1 MATSPD
7 VPFVLPPNTTPSQFS
22 AYLKRVRAIV
32 GDENVTVVTSDDH
45 PDLSSPTS
53 YLSPAKAHDMYHI
66 LPKTYFLASAV
77 VAPRSVPEV
86 QALMRLSTELGNI
99 PVWPFSAGRNVGY
112 GGAAPRVPG
121 SVGLDLGR
129 NMRRVLDINEKA
141 ATCLVEPG
149 VTYADLYAELVKR
162 GLEDKLWVDTPDLGG
177 GSVLGNCVERGVGY
191 TPYGDHFM
199 VRFLSFFIC
208 LCGP

>member
-1 MATSPD
+1 
-7 VPFVLPPNTTPSQFS
+7 
-22 AYLKRVRAIV
+22 
-32 GDENVTVVTSDDH
+32 
-45 PDLSSPTS
+45 
-53 YLSPAKAHDMYHI
+53 
-66 LPKTYFLASAV
+66 
-77 VAPRSVPEV
+77 
-86 QALMRLSTELGNI
+86 MRLSTELSI
-99 PVWPFSAGRNVGY
+99 PVWPFSGGRNVGY

-129 NMRRVLDINEKA
+129 HMNRVLDVSEKT

-149 VTYADLYAELVKR
+149 VTYFDLYAELVRR

-199 VRFLSFFIC
+199 VSFFVVLFGSFVRVEGAIFSHFYDRERLPVMMRLSTSC
-208 LCGP
+208 HRCTAGWRSCSHPAS